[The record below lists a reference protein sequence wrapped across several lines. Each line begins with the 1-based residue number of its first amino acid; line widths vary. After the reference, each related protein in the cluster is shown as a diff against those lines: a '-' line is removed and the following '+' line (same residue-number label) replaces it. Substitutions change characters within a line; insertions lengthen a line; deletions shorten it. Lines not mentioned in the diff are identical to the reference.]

1 MFDPQ
6 LLPLV
11 QSKVGKFNPLIAK
24 GFAQHEIDHAMT
36 YVNEIIKSAS
46 RDFPAGLVYKGIA
59 RVDPYTEYNALIK
72 QKTYDISKSTVYVVK
87 IMFEFEGEPLRDYF
101 LLLPYLEYGST
112 MIISGSTFAV
122 SPVLIDN
129 AFSVGVDSIF
139 LYANRVKLT
148 FKQVSHMYLLN
159 GERTM
164 DFTVTSDMYF
174 GRNSTDVPA
183 HRLRPTYKMA
193 ILATHYL
200 LAKYGIRDMF
210 KKHFGIDCW
219 FGSNDT
225 INSVNFPPEQYTICS
240 SLGVKPQ
247 QLNVPVYHPADIAIA
262 VRNEDFTLP
271 IRGVMAGIM
280 YVADWYSDRIKP
292 DLLEDHKLWYH
303 LLALTIK
310 PEVLQEVATLEKL
323 DDHFKSLETFIDDQV
338 RDVLQSAGVNVYDVF
353 DVLVELIN
361 TYPERINVDNS
372 TLASMYNKRLVV
384 SRYMLSDVRD
394 NIFKMGFDLQ
404 ALAKSPK
411 PATRMDIENIMK
423 RQLKPSTVLKSNKH
437 AEVNAVSNP
446 TDNIVPVMTL
456 PVKLQSAMAKK
467 GKAKKFVFTPALGL
481 SASIAE
487 VGNLT
492 SDAGDD
498 FTGRSRLNPYV
509 TIATDGSILSNPEL
523 RHIIDRTEADIS
535 YD

>member
-6 LLPLV
+6 ILPLV
-11 QSKVGKFNPLIAK
+11 QSKVGKFNPIIAK

-46 RDFPAGLVYKGIA
+46 RDFPEGLSYIGIT
-59 RVDPYTEYNALIK
+59 RVDPYTEYMALIK

-87 IMFEFEGEPLRDYF
+87 LMFEFEGEPLKDYY

-148 FKQVSHMYLLN
+148 FKQVSHMYTLN

-183 HRLRPTYKMA
+183 HKLRPTYKMA

-210 KKHFGIDCW
+210 KQCFGIDCW
-219 FGSNDT
+219 YGT
-225 INSVNFPPEQYTICS
+225 IEDMNSEQYPPEEFTICS
-240 SLGVKPQ
+240 SLGEKPQ
-247 QLNVPVYHPADIAIA
+247 QLKVPVYHPANLAIV

-271 IRGVMAGIM
+271 IRGVIAGIM
-280 YVADWYSDRIKP
+280 YIADWYSDRIRIE
-292 DLLEDHKLWYH
+292 LLEDHKLWYH

-310 PEVLQEVATLEKL
+310 PEVIQEIATLDKL

-338 RDVLQSAGVNVYDVF
+338 RGVLHSAGVKVHDVF

-361 TYPERINVDNS
+361 SYPERINVDNS

-384 SRYMLSDVRD
+384 SRYLLSDVRD

-404 ALAKSPK
+404 ALSKSNK
-411 PATRMDIENIMK
+411 PVTRVEIENIMK
-423 RQLKPSTVLKSNKH
+423 RQLKPSTVLKSYKH

-456 PVKLQSAMAKK
+456 PVKLQSSMAKQ

-509 TIATDGSILSNPEL
+509 MISPDGSILSNPEL
-523 RHIIDRTEADIS
+523 KHIIERTEEDIS

>member
-6 LLPLV
+6 LLQLV
-11 QSKVGKFNPLIAK
+11 QSKVGKFNPIIAK
-24 GFAQHEIDHAMT
+24 GYAQHEIDHAMS

-46 RDFPAGLVYKGIA
+46 QDFPAGLVYKGIA
-59 RVDPYTEYNALIK
+59 RVDPFTEYNALIK
-72 QKTYDISKSTVYVVK
+72 NRTYDISKSTVYVVK
-87 IMFEFEGEPLRDYF
+87 IMFEFEGEPLRDYY
-101 LLLPYLEYGST
+101 LLLPYLEYGSS
-112 MIISGSTFAV
+112 MVISGSTFAV

-148 FKQVSHMYLLN
+148 FRQVSHMYLVN

-164 DFTVTSDMYF
+164 DFSVSSDMYF

-183 HRLRPTYKMA
+183 HRLRPTYKMS

-200 LAKYGIRDMF
+200 LAK
-210 KKHFGIDCW
+210 FGIEELFRKFFNMECW
-219 FGSNDT
+219 YGDSLT
-225 INSVNFPPEQYTICS
+225 INADNFPPEEFTICKS
-240 SLGVKPQ
+240 TGVKPQ
-247 QLNVPVYHPADIAIA
+247 QLTAYNYIPHDLTIA
-262 VRNEDFTLP
+262 VRNKDFTLP
-271 IRGVMAGIM
+271 IRGIIAGIF
-280 YVADWYSDRIKP
+280 YVADWYSDRIRP
-292 DLLEDHKLWYH
+292 ELLHDNKLWYH

-323 DDHFKSLETFIDDQV
+323 DDHFNSLGTFIDDQV
-338 RDVLQSAGVNVYDVF
+338 RDVLRSTGVHVNDIF
-353 DVLVELIN
+353 DVLIELIK
-361 TYPERINVDNS
+361 TYPERINVDDS
-372 TLASMYNKRLVV
+372 ELATMYGKRLVV

-404 ALAKSPK
+404 TLANGNK
-411 PATRMDIENIMK
+411 PITRVDIENIMK
-423 RQLKPSTVLKSNKH
+423 KQLKPSTVLKSNKH
-437 AEVNAVSNP
+437 NEVNAVSNP

-456 PVKLQSAMAKK
+456 PIKLQSSMAKK
-467 GKAKKFVFTPALGL
+467 GKAKKFVFTPSLGL

-509 TIATDGSILSNPEL
+509 TVAPDGSILSNPEL
-523 RHIIDRTEADIS
+523 RHIIERTEEDIR
-535 YD
+535 

>member
-6 LLPLV
+6 ILPLV
-11 QSKVGKFNPLIAK
+11 QANVGKFNPLIAK
-24 GFAQHEIDHAMT
+24 GFAQHEIEHAMT
-36 YVNEIIKSAS
+36 YVNEIVKSAS
-46 RDFPAGLVYKGIA
+46 RDFPEGLIYKGIT
-59 RVDPYTEYNALIK
+59 RVDPHVEYHALIK

-87 IMFEFEGEPLRDYF
+87 LMFEFEGEPLKDYF
-101 LLLPYLEYGST
+101 LLLPYLEYGSS
-112 MIISGSTFAV
+112 MIISGSTFVV

-148 FKQVSHMYLLN
+148 FKQVSHMYLVN

-164 DFTVTSDMYF
+164 DFTVTADMYF
-174 GRNSTDVPA
+174 GRNSTNVPA
-183 HRLRPTYKMA
+183 HKLRPTYKMA

-200 LAKYGIRDMF
+200 LAKYGIKEMF
-210 KKHFGIDCW
+210 KQCFNIDCW
-219 FGSNDT
+219 YGT
-225 INSVNFPPEQYTICS
+225 KEEINTDIYPPEEYSICS
-240 SLGVKPQ
+240 NLGVKPS
-247 QLNVPVYHPADIAIA
+247 QLKVPFYNPANLAIAI
-262 VRNEDFTLP
+262 RNEDFTLP
-271 IRGVMAGIM
+271 IRGVIAGIM
-280 YVADWYSDRIKP
+280 YITDWYSDRVRVE
-292 DLLEDHKLWYH
+292 LLEDHKLWYH

-310 PEVLQEVATLEKL
+310 PEVIQEVATLEKL

-338 RDVLQSAGVNVYDVF
+338 REVLQSAGVNVHDVF
-353 DVLVELIN
+353 DVLIEIIN

-404 ALAKSPK
+404 SLAKSNK
-411 PATRMDIENIMK
+411 PVTSLEIENIMK

-467 GKAKKFVFTPALGL
+467 GKAKKFVYTPALGL

-509 TIATDGSILSNPEL
+509 LVADDGSILSNPEL
-523 RHIIDRTEADIS
+523 KHIIERTEADIS